1 MGGYEYV
8 EPKTI
13 TARVRAAIKAAQK
26 AGTLDPQW
34 VISARTDT
42 ASMYADVIVTVR
54 NASDEFLFIP
64 GTEDRCRSQRWSEA
78 AVALAMQLRDL
89 MDPIADGWVDNEM
102 HFTTL
107 NLKPGVCA
115 P

>member
-1 MGGYEYV
+1 VICSQEV
-8 EPKTI
+8 
-13 TARVRAAIKAAQK
+13 
-26 AGTLDPQW
+26 AGTPAVVVTRFRVAVGHRRRL
-34 VISARTDT
+34 T
-42 ASMYADVIVTVR
+42 AGSGATVR